1 MQTKIIAAVIG
12 TGAVSAIATAGAA
25 DAATYRVQSGDS
37 LWSIAQRHNT
47 SIANLKSLNNLN
59 SNLIF
64 PNQILKVSGSSAS
77 TSRNTSNTS
86 SVSGGST
93 YTVKAGDSLS
103 LIASKYGTSYQNIMK
118 LNGLNSFL
126 IHPGQV
132 LKVSGTA
139 PASSN
144 TSTTRTQTTTTATGS
159 TYTVQPG
166 DSLSLIA
173 SKYNTTYQNIMNL
186 NGLNSF
192 LIFPGQKL
200 KVTGS
205 TATVT
210 NSPSPAAST
219 GTGGYYTPVF
229 SHSNLYDWGQ
239 CTWHAFNRRAQVGK
253 GISTYWW
260 NANNWDNGARADGY
274 TVDHNATV
282 GSILQSDAGYYGHV
296 AFVERVN
303 GDGSILI
310 SEMNYTSSPGILT
323 YRTIPA
329 SQKGYFNY
337 IH

>member
-1 MQTKIIAAVIG
+1 MQKKIIAAVIG

-239 CTWHAFNRRAQVGK
+239 CTWHAFNRRAETGQP
-253 GISTYWW
+253 ISTYWW
-260 NANNWDNGARADGY
+260 NAENWADNARADGF
-274 TVDHNATV
+274 TVNNQPSA
-282 GSILQSDAGYYGHV
+282 GSILQTYEGPVGHV
-296 AFVERVN
+296 AYVEQVN

-310 SEMNYTSSPGILT
+310 SEMNYNTAPGEVG

-329 SQKGYFNY
+329 SMVSSYNY